1 MQFAFSLFSEKD
13 MKKHLQVVGAILLKD
28 GKVLA
33 AKRGESKYA
42 YVAHKYEFVGGKI
55 EPGETPEDAL
65 VREVKE
71 ELCADIRVCSHFLD
85 MTHEY
90 PDFSITL
97 HTYLCEFLSGFQS
110 TEHEALRFLSAE
122 ELREEEWAPAD
133 VPALEKLRQYLTTG
147 FENIHN

>member
-1 MQFAFSLFSEKD
+1 
-13 MKKHLQVVGAILLKD
+13 MKKHLEVVGAVLIKD

-55 EPGETPEDAL
+55 EAGETPEEAL

-71 ELCADIRVCSHFLD
+71 ELRADIRVLAHFLD

-110 TEHEALRFLSAE
+110 TEHETLRFLSAD
-122 ELREEEWAPAD
+122 ELKEEEWAPAD
-133 VPALEKLRQYLTTG
+133 VPALVKLREYLSDS
-147 FENIHN
+147 IR

>member
-1 MQFAFSLFSEKD
+1 
-13 MKKHLQVVGAILLKD
+13 MKKHLEVVGAVVIEN

-42 YVAHKYEFVGGKI
+42 YVAHRYEFVGGKI
-55 EPGETPEDAL
+55 EPGETPEAAL

-71 ELCADIRVCSHFLD
+71 ELHADIRVCAHFLD

-90 PDFSITL
+90 PDFTITL
-97 HTYLCEFLSGFQS
+97 RTYLCAFLSSFDCV
-110 TEHEALRFLSAE
+110 EHEALRFLGAE

-133 VPALEKLRQYLTTG
+133 IPALNKLREVLKGQ
-147 FENIHN
+147 ES

>member
-1 MQFAFSLFSEKD
+1 
-13 MKKHLQVVGAILLKD
+13 MKKHLEVVGAVLIKD

-55 EPGETPEDAL
+55 EAGETPEEAL

-71 ELCADIRVCSHFLD
+71 ELRADIRVLAHFLD
-85 MTHEY
+85 MTYEY

-97 HTYLCEFLSGFQS
+97 RTYLCEFLSGFQS
-110 TEHEALRFLSAE
+110 TEHEALRFLSAD
-122 ELREEEWAPAD
+122 ELKEEEWAPAD
-133 VPALEKLRQYLTTG
+133 VPALVKLREYLSDS
-147 FENIHN
+147 IR

>member
-1 MQFAFSLFSEKD
+1 
-13 MKKHLQVVGAILLKD
+13 MKKHLEVVGAVLIKD

-55 EPGETPEDAL
+55 EAGETPEEAL

-71 ELCADIRVCSHFLD
+71 ELRADIRVLAHFLD

-97 HTYLCEFLSGFQS
+97 RTYLCEFLSGFQS
-110 TEHEALRFLSAE
+110 TEHEALRFLSAD
-122 ELREEEWAPAD
+122 ELKEEEWAPAD
-133 VPALEKLRQYLTTG
+133 VPALVKLREYLSDCVR
-147 FENIHN
+147 

>member
-1 MQFAFSLFSEKD
+1 MFSLFSEKG
-13 MKKHLQVVGAILLKD
+13 MKKHLEVVGAVLIKD

-55 EPGETPEDAL
+55 EAGETPEEAL

-71 ELCADIRVCSHFLD
+71 ELRADIRVLAHFLD
-85 MTHEY
+85 MTYEY

-97 HTYLCEFLSGFQS
+97 RTYLCEFLSGFQS
-110 TEHEALRFLSAE
+110 TEHEALRFLSAD
-122 ELREEEWAPAD
+122 ELKEEEWAPAD
-133 VPALEKLRQYLTTG
+133 VPALVKLREYLSDCVR
-147 FENIHN
+147 

>member
-71 ELCADIRVCSHFLD
+71 ELCADIRAQLLFHFPHKRIFGRFARLDFAAYKFIFVRYVRIFALAPFCS
-85 MTHEY
+85 
-90 PDFSITL
+90 
-97 HTYLCEFLSGFQS
+97 
-110 TEHEALRFLSAE
+110 
-122 ELREEEWAPAD
+122 
-133 VPALEKLRQYLTTG
+133 QY
-147 FENIHN
+147 FAVF

>member
-1 MQFAFSLFSEKD
+1 
-13 MKKHLQVVGAILLKD
+13 MKKHLEVVGAVLIKD

-55 EPGETPEDAL
+55 EAGETPEEAL

-71 ELCADIRVCSHFLD
+71 ELRADIRVLAHFLD

-97 HTYLCEFLSGFQS
+97 RTYLCEFLSGFQS
-110 TEHEALRFLSAE
+110 TEHEVLRFLSAD
-122 ELREEEWAPAD
+122 ELKEEEWAPAD
-133 VPALEKLRQYLTTG
+133 VPALVKLREYLSDCVR
-147 FENIHN
+147 

>member
-1 MQFAFSLFSEKD
+1 MFSLFSEKG
-13 MKKHLQVVGAILLKD
+13 MKKHLEVVGAVLIKD

-55 EPGETPEDAL
+55 EAGETPEEAL

-71 ELCADIRVCSHFLD
+71 ELRADIRVLARFLD
-85 MTHEY
+85 MTYEY

-97 HTYLCEFLSGFQS
+97 RTYLCEFLSGFQS
-110 TEHEALRFLSAE
+110 TEHEALRFLSAD
-122 ELREEEWAPAD
+122 ELKEEEWAPAD
-133 VPALEKLRQYLTTG
+133 VPALVKLREYLSDCVR
-147 FENIHN
+147 

>member
-1 MQFAFSLFSEKD
+1 
-13 MKKHLQVVGAILLKD
+13 MKKHLQVVGAVIIED

-33 AKRGESKYA
+33 AKRGESRYE

-55 EPGETPEDAL
+55 EAGESPEEAL
-65 VREVKE
+65 IREVKE

-90 PDFSITL
+90 PDFTITL
-97 HTYLCEFLSGFQS
+97 RTYICKFVSAYS
-110 TEHEALRFLSAE
+110 RTEHESLRFLGAE

-133 VPALEKLRQYLTTG
+133 VPALERLREYLKR
-147 FENIHN
+147 